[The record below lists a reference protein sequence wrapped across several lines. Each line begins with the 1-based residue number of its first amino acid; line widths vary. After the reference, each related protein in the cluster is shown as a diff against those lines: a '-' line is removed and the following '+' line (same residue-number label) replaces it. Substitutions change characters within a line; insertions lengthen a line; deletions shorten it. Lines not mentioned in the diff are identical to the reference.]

1 MKRNNKKVLLTLVS
15 LVLILCVT
23 VGGTLAYLFANT
35 VPLKNI
41 FNPTKV
47 TTLVTEEF
55 DGTTKSN
62 VCIKNTGDI
71 DAKIRATVIITFQ
84 NEKGEVYGQ
93 LPVEGKD
100 YEIDW
105 GTGTDWEEHNDGFYY
120 YLKPVAPDTST
131 TALIKS
137 ITSIGEPP
145 AGYTL
150 CVEILGSGIQADGI
164 PTGSH
169 PWYD

>member
-47 TTLVTEEF
+47 TTDVTEDF
-55 DGTTKSN
+55 DGTTKTN

-71 DAKIRATVIITFQ
+71 DAEIRATVIITFQ

-93 LPVEGKD
+93 LPVEGED
-100 YEIDW
+100 YEIEW
-105 GTGTDWEEHNDGFYY
+105 GDGWTAGNDGFHHY
-120 YLKPVAPDTST
+120 PDTVAPGESTS
-131 TALIKS
+131 ALIDS
-137 ITSIGEPP
+137 ITSKGTPP
-145 AGYTL
+145 AGYKL
-150 CVEILGSGIQADGI
+150 CVEILGSGIQAVGI
-164 PTGSH
+164 TGTH
-169 PWYD
+169 PWSN